1 MMRVAVKMKSIKT
14 ALLVS
19 GIVAASLI
27 LGACRDDE
35 QGRSLAY
42 DKGNYAGKPDV
53 PLSDD
58 ARRAL
63 MDRIH
68 HQGGLD
74 TPGGGTPGISGVS
87 SSADVRPPAP
97 RN

>member
-1 MMRVAVKMKSIKT
+1 MEMAVTMKTVKT
-14 ALLVS
+14 ALLISSVM
-19 GIVAASLI
+19 AASLV

-42 DKGNYAGKPDV
+42 DKGNYAGKPDAQ
-53 PLSDD
+53 LSEG
-58 ARRAL
+58 ARRSL

-74 TPGGGTPGISGVS
+74 TARTGSPGSTGPS

-97 RN
+97 KK